1 MDHRFG
7 GWDHASQAPWRPN
20 YLGNLPP
27 NLFRVYVSNKRGMA
41 ELYRGARVTAKVIAT
56 VLLCGLCGIG
66 EQTPVKP
73 VDCSQL
79 LSWMV
84 GGVPPQRLLRLSR
97 ERGLAFR
104 VNEDVIGALAR
115 AGANPDFIRELQ
127 KAHGSDGQGRADTC
141 PAELTRA
148 ATFVVQER
156 YDEAETIIR
165 KLVMATP
172 DNADL
177 YSALGYIRQQSGD
190 LDEAFDAY
198 GDAKNLNPESPEIH
212 SGLSYI
218 FSRWNDGANAVAEA
232 RTALSIDPDNAEAY
246 RYLGLALFVA
256 DKYSAALHALDESLA
271 RDPKRAETYYDVGL
285 VQVAE
290 SDFEAAEESY
300 LRAVRLNPQLG
311 EAQTSLGNL
320 LRELGQQPG
329 SVAADQK
336 SKPQA
341 PNPSN

>member
-1 MDHRFG
+1 M
-7 GWDHASQAPWRPN
+7 
-20 YLGNLPP
+20 
-27 NLFRVYVSNKRGMA
+27 
-41 ELYRGARVTAKVIAT
+41 TAKLIAL
-56 VLLCGLCGIG
+56 VLMCGLCGLA
-66 EQTPVKP
+66 EPNPAKP

-79 LSWMV
+79 LTWMV

-104 VNEDVIGALAR
+104 VNDDLTSALSR
-115 AGANPDFIRELQ
+115 AGANPDFIRELH
-127 KAHGSDGQGRADTC
+127 KARAAEGEGRPDTC

-148 ATFVVQER
+148 ATFVAEER
-156 YDEAETIIR
+156 YEEAETIIR
-165 KLVMATP
+165 KLLLATP
-172 DNADL
+172 ANADL
-177 YSALGYIRQQSGD
+177 HSALGYIRQQRDD
-190 LDEAFDAY
+190 LEEAFDAY
-198 GDAKNLNPESPEIH
+198 ADAKDLNPESPEIH

-290 SDFEAAEESY
+290 SDFQAAEESY
-300 LRAVRLNPQLG
+300 LQAVRLNPQLG

-329 SVAADQK
+329 SVAADRK

>member
-1 MDHRFG
+1 
-7 GWDHASQAPWRPN
+7 
-20 YLGNLPP
+20 
-27 NLFRVYVSNKRGMA
+27 
-41 ELYRGARVTAKVIAT
+41 VTAKVIGL
-56 VLLCGLCGIG
+56 VLLCGLCGIA
-66 EQTPVKP
+66 EPTPAKP

-79 LSWMV
+79 LTWMV
-84 GGVPPQRLLRLSR
+84 AGVPAQRLLRLSQ
-97 ERGLAFR
+97 ERGLAIR
-104 VNEDVIGALAR
+104 VNEDVSSALYQ
-115 AGANPDFIRELQ
+115 AGAKPDFVRQLE
-127 KAHGSDGQGRADTC
+127 KAHGPYGEGREETC

-148 ATFVVQER
+148 ASFVEQER

-165 KLVMATP
+165 KLLLATP

-177 YSALGYIRQQSGD
+177 YSALGYLRQLRGD

-198 GDAKNLNPESPEIH
+198 ADAKDLNPESPEIH

-232 RTALSIDPDNAEAY
+232 RTALSIDPNNAEAY

-271 RDPKRAETYYDVGL
+271 RDPKHAETYYDLGL

-290 SDFEAAEESY
+290 SDFQAAEESY
-300 LRAVRLNPQLG
+300 RQAVRLNPQLG
-311 EAQTSLGNL
+311 AAETSLGDL
-320 LRELGQQPG
+320 LRELGHQPG
-329 SVAADQK
+329 AVAADRK
-336 SKPQA
+336 SKPEA

>member
-1 MDHRFG
+1 M
-7 GWDHASQAPWRPN
+7 
-20 YLGNLPP
+20 
-27 NLFRVYVSNKRGMA
+27 
-41 ELYRGARVTAKVIAT
+41 TAKLIGL
-56 VLLCGLCGIG
+56 VLLCGLCGIA
-66 EQTPVKP
+66 ERIPAKP

-79 LSWMV
+79 LTWMV
-84 GGVPPQRLLRLSR
+84 AGIPPQRLLRLSQ

-104 VNEDVIGALAR
+104 VNEDVTGALYR
-115 AGANPDFIRELQ
+115 AGAKPDFIRELE
-127 KAHGSDGQGRADTC
+127 KVHGSDSERSQETC

-156 YDEAETIIR
+156 YDEAEAIIR
-165 KLVMATP
+165 KQLVATP
-172 DNADL
+172 NNADL
-177 YSALGYIRQQSGD
+177 YSALGYLRQQTGD

-198 GDAKNLNPESPEIH
+198 ADAKDLNPESPEIH

-232 RTALSIDPDNAEAY
+232 RTALSIDPNNAEAY

-271 RDPKRAETYYDVGL
+271 RDPKHAETYYDLGL

-290 SDFEAAEESY
+290 SDFQAAEESY
-300 LRAVRLNPQLG
+300 RQAVRLNPQLG
-311 EAQTSLGNL
+311 ASQTSLGDL

-329 SVAADQK
+329 AFAADRK
-336 SKPQA
+336 SKPEA